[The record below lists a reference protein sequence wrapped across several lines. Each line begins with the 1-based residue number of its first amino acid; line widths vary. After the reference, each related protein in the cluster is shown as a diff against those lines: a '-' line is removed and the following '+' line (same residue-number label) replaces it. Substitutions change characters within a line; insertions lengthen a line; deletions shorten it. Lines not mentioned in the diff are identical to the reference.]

1 MCVCVCVTCTA
12 DPGVFQIAD
21 FGVSN
26 EFTGADAVLTST
38 AGTPAF
44 MAPEAL
50 KEEKEEFSGKVRHPR
65 HPLPPTATTGTCLGS
80 SVL

>member
-1 MCVCVCVTCTA
+1 MICLC
-12 DPGVFQIAD
+12 VFQIAD

-26 EFTGADAVLTST
+26 EFTGADIYLTST

-50 KEEKEEFSGKVRHPR
+50 KGKGTDKGTR
-65 HPLPPTATTGTCLGS
+65 TAQ
-80 SVL
+80 VLQK